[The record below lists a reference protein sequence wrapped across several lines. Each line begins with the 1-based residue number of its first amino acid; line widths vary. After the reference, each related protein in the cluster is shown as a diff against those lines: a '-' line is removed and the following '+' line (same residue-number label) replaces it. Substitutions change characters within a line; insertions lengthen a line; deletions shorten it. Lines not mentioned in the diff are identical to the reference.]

1 MCVSELFVV
10 FFVVCVNTLCVED
23 NFRGN
28 RSRLVWI
35 DSTNVRRRLAKEIVT
50 DNVRNDLNP
59 FGN

>member
-1 MCVSELFVV
+1 MSTFLLLLIFFLLLVV
-10 FFVVCVNTLCVED
+10 VVVYDLGEEFSGYC
-23 NFRGN
+23 
-28 RSRLVWI
+28 